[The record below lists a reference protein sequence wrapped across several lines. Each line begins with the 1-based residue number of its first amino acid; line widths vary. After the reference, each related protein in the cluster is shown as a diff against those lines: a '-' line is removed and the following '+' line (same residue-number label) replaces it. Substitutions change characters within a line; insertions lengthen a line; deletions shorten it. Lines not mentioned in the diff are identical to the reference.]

1 MWFQTL
7 QVAAAL
13 RTEMWR
19 AFLGPAGSLAGMEN
33 LSGRTLFVAAVDAEA
48 AHVPQG
54 APLLITGIGTV
65 PAAIELTAVLASAQQ
80 LPERVINIG
89 TAGALR
95 DDLAGVFEI
104 SHVRKHD
111 FHLEVL
117 SDVSRY
123 LLPEVIELETFGKLP
138 TETLAT
144 GDSFISDTPTR
155 TRLAQDSALCD
166 MEGYAIAAVCRKFGV
181 PCTLLKQV
189 SDTANE
195 ESYGSWASVL
205 DRAAEELAVAFGT
218 VTAD

>member
-7 QVAAAL
+7 QRPQRPRPEL
-13 RTEMWR
+13 RR
-19 AFLGPAGSLAGMEN
+19 AFLGSAGSLSGMEN

-48 AHVPQG
+48 THVPEG

-65 PAAIELTAVLASAQQ
+65 PAAIELTTVLASAEV

-95 DDLAGVFEI
+95 DDLSGVFEI

-123 LLPEVIELETFGKLP
+123 LLPEVIELET
-138 TETLAT
+138 
-144 GDSFISDTPTR
+144 S
-155 TRLAQDSALCD
+155 
-166 MEGYAIAAVCRKFGV
+166 
-181 PCTLLKQV
+181 
-189 SDTANE
+189 
-195 ESYGSWASVL
+195 GS
-205 DRAAEELAVAFGT
+205 R
-218 VTAD
+218 

>member
-1 MWFQTL
+1 
-7 QVAAAL
+7 
-13 RTEMWR
+13 
-19 AFLGPAGSLAGMEN
+19 MEN
-33 LSGRTLFVAAVDAEA
+33 VLFVAAVDAEA
-48 AHVPQG
+48 SHVPDG

-65 PAAIELTAVLASAQQ
+65 PAAIELTNALASAEV

-89 TAGALR
+89 TAGALV
-95 DDLAGVFEI
+95 DDLSGVFEI

-111 FHLEVL
+111 FHLDVL

-123 LLPEVIELETFGKLP
+123 LLPEVIELETSGKLP
-138 TETLAT
+138 TASLAT

-155 TRLAQDSALCD
+155 TRLAQDSELCD

-195 ESYGSWASVL
+195 ESYGTWASVL
-205 DRAAEELAVAFGT
+205 DRAAEQLAEAFGT

>member
-1 MWFQTL
+1 MWFRTL
-7 QVAAAL
+7 QAAAL
-13 RTEMWR
+13 LRTELWR
-19 AFLGPAGSLAGMEN
+19 AFLGLAGSLAGMEN

-48 AHVPQG
+48 AHVPEG

-65 PAAIELTAVLASAQQ
+65 PAAIELTAVLASAEQ

-95 DDLAGVFEI
+95 DDLSGVFEV

-123 LLPEVIELETFGKLP
+123 LLPEVIELETSGKLP
-138 TETLAT
+138 TATLAT

-205 DRAAEELAVAFGT
+205 DHAAEELAVAFDT
-218 VTAD
+218 VSAD